1 MVSGNGAKVVL
12 DEGETKIANGMEWE
26 WEWFWHFA
34 VKGKKVKGD
43 QMSGATFNLW
53 ISWAEESQ
61 ENHSK
66 QKKASNIWT
75 EIGEWTAFYTF
86 FSGAADAVCVIVFCF
101 GISGK
106 WVRVRFF

>member
-43 QMSGATFNLW
+43 
-53 ISWAEESQ
+53 
-61 ENHSK
+61 
-66 QKKASNIWT
+66 
-75 EIGEWTAFYTF
+75 
-86 FSGAADAVCVIVFCF
+86 
-101 GISGK
+101 
-106 WVRVRFF
+106 